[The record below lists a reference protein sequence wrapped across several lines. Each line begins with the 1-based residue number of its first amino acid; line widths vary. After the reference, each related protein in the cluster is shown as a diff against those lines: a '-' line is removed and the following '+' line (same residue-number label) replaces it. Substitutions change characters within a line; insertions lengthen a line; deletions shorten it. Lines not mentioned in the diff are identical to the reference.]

1 MYDHHFTIIISPSF
15 YASHPEDR
23 AAVLPV
29 SPLAGQLINRAPFF
43 WSGGLGVTAGWFM
56 ENPNIKIQKNGYL

>member
-1 MYDHHFTIIISPSF
+1 M
-15 YASHPEDR
+15 SHSEDR

-56 ENPNIKIQKNGYL
+56 ENPNIKKWI